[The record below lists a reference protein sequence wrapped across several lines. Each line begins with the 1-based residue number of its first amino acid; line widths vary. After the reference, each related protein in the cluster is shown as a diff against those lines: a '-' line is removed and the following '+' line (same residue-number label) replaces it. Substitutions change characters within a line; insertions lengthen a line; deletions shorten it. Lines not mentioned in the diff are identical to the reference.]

1 MSWLKFHTGETNI
14 ATNGMK
20 MTIIACRNNADLDV
34 QFEDGYIARHKT
46 YYNFKKGNIEN
57 PNAVAAMHKSY
68 IGTRTTA
75 KNGMDMEVIAYRS
88 STDVDIRFEDG
99 YIAYHKKYSNFLKG
113 EIFHPFPYQVGD
125 MLIEKFAYRYR
136 NINNFYCRC
145 SKCRASD
152 ILTIAE
158 LSSHICS
165 EVM

>member
-1 MSWLKFHTGETNI
+1 MSWLKFHTGETSI

-34 QFEDGYIARHKT
+34 MFEDGYVAKHKT

-57 PNAVAAMHKSY
+57 PNAVATMHKSY

-75 KNGMDMEVIAYRS
+75 KNGMDMEVITYRS

-113 EIFHPFPYQVGD
+113 EIFHPFPYLVGS
-125 MLIEKFAYRYR
+125 MMIEKFAYRYKDVA
-136 NINNFYCRC
+136 NFYCKC
-145 SKCRASD
+145 SKCGISD
-152 ILTIAE
+152 ILMVTE
-158 LSSHICS
+158 LKDHTCS
-165 EVM
+165 GVS